1 MEPVND
7 LKMGVNNPLFW
18 SFFKREMGI
27 NDNLEEQLSTHA
39 RLVEDVNSR
48 CQDVILVVYFSL
60 CGEMRQ

>member
-27 NDNLEEQLSTHA
+27 NDNLEE
-39 RLVEDVNSR
+39 
-48 CQDVILVVYFSL
+48 
-60 CGEMRQ
+60 